1 MKASLARVLSLST
14 PLSTNVAKHS
24 QIRFNFRENERQRR
38 SHALIGTP
46 VPLLSLPRVA
56 TIPVVK
62 TITVGISGASGAIY
76 AQRLLVQLE
85 QSPEVRQI
93 NLVISG
99 PGRRVITDELDI
111 TASSDTEELVSEMIG
126 RPSNKT
132 IVFHPGDIG
141 ATIASGSYPV
151 DAMVIIPCSA
161 STLGVLASGSCRNLL
176 HRAAD
181 VCLKEGRRLVIV
193 PRETPLSTIHLEN
206 MLKLR
211 QAGAVIVPAMPAF
224 YHRPANIIEMVD
236 HFVYRVMDHLGLAH
250 SEATVWQGERRV

>member
-1 MKASLARVLSLST
+1 
-14 PLSTNVAKHS
+14 
-24 QIRFNFRENERQRR
+24 
-38 SHALIGTP
+38 
-46 VPLLSLPRVA
+46 VA
-56 TIPVVK
+56 TIPMVK

-111 TASSDTEELVSEMIG
+111 TATSDTEELVSEMIG

-141 ATIASGSYPV
+141 AAIASGSCPV